1 MCPSDKVYIL
11 SLSFGPDFNKQ
22 QTENDSVPQR
32 AEKARANKGQ
42 KAQDFGLTVN

>member
-1 MCPSDKVYIL
+1 MPLTKFVFLVLALALTSTN
-11 SLSFGPDFNKQ
+11 ST
-22 QTENDSVPQR
+22 TENDSVPQR